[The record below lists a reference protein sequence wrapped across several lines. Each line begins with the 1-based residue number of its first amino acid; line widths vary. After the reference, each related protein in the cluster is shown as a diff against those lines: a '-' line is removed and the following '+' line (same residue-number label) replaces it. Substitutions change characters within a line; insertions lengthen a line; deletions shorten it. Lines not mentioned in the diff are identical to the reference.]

1 MNTLNLFL
9 QNQAKQDFEILKKW
23 TNYALKKEGDF
34 ELELLNLLKPKF
46 EKMLQNDF
54 SKLMEFLYRQDIAES
69 KVRAVFDGSFEDEV
83 ALKIAQLYL
92 DRLKQKYET
101 RIKYATDEEGDW

>member
-1 MNTLNLFL
+1 MNSLHQFL
-9 QNQAKQDFEILKKW
+9 QHQAKEDFDILKKW
-23 TNYALKKEGDF
+23 TSYALKHNEDF
-34 ELELLNLLKPKF
+34 ELELLQLLKPKF

-54 SKLMEFLYRQDIAES
+54 SKLMEFLYRQDIVES

-92 DRLKQKYET
+92 ERLKQKYET

>member
-1 MNTLNLFL
+1 MNQLNTFL
-9 QNQAKQDFEILKKW
+9 QHKAKEDFGLLKKW
-23 TNYALKKEGDF
+23 TNFSLKHQDDF
-34 ELELLNLLKPKF
+34 ELELLKLLKPKF
-46 EKMLQNDF
+46 EKMLQDDF

-92 DRLKQKYET
+92 ERLKQKHET